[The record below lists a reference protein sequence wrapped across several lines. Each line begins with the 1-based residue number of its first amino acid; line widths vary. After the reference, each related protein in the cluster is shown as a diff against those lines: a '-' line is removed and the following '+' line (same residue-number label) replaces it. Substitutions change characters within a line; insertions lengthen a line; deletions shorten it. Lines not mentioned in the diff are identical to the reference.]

1 MITLISVKLP
11 GLLRLLR
18 LVKGPGDGDA
28 GMSSFLG
35 KRNRGERVKLP
46 RKPIY
51 AKGWILT
58 GTQACTKDLNN
69 KFTDFAAQ

>member
-1 MITLISVKLP
+1 MKLL
-11 GLLRLLR
+11 GSLHLLWFL
-18 LVKGPGDGDA
+18 KGPGDGDA
-28 GMSSFLG
+28 GKSSFLG

-58 GTQACTKDLNN
+58 GIQACTKDLNN